1 MSETGKLYLIPN
13 LLGGDDA
20 GLIPATTQKK
30 MLELKHFIV
39 ERERESRRFLK
50 KVDKSVVIDELEF
63 HLIPKKKERAAAN
76 DLLMPCLNGTDMG
89 LLSDAG
95 CPAVADPGADI
106 VRAAHKMGIPVVPL
120 VGPSSILMALMASG
134 LGGQRFEFHG
144 YLPIDKNE
152 RSTRIK
158 FLEGISKRNRSTQIF
173 METPYRN
180 EAMLQACISNLNNN
194 TWLSVSLDLSLETEE
209 VLTMQVAD
217 WRKWKPEVN
226 KRPAI
231 FVLSAQG

>member
-13 LLGGDDA
+13 LLGGEDT
-20 GLIPATTQKK
+20 GIIPMHTQKK

-50 KVDKSVVIDELEF
+50 KVDKSVVIDDLEF
-63 HLIPKKKERAAAN
+63 HLIPKKKERQAASE
-76 DLLMPCLNGTDMG
+76 LLMPCLNGEDMG

-106 VRAAHKMGIPVVPL
+106 VRAAHTMGIPVVPL

-144 YLPIDKNE
+144 YLPIEKND
-152 RSTRIK
+152 RTSK
-158 FLEGISKRNRSTQIF
+158 LKYLEGMSMRNRSTQIF

-180 EAMLQACISNLNNN
+180 ESMLQSCLSALDNK
-194 TWLSVSLDLSLETEE
+194 TWLSVSLDLSLPTEE
-209 VLTMQVAD
+209 VITMQVAD
-217 WRKWKPEVN
+217 WRKWKPVVN

-231 FVLSAQG
+231 FVLIT